1 MELQMIRTVIKAK
14 TRTDMWNYK
23 TNQPVEDTTPVGYIM
38 DVDGRIPEGFIEY
51 KPNRIFDRR
60 KYPELYALFGK
71 DHLPSEFELKLF
83 TEKHSEWYKPKKQS
97 LLKRIFN
104 IFKK

>member
-1 MELQMIRTVIKAK
+1 MIRTVIKAK

-23 TNQPVEDTTPVGYIM
+23 TNQPVEDTIPVGYIM

-60 KYPELYALFGK
+60 KYPELFALFGK
-71 DHLPSEFELKLF
+71 DHLPSENELKLF
-83 TEKHSEWYKPKKQS
+83 TEKHSDWYKKEKPS
-97 LLKRIFN
+97 LLKRFFN
-104 IFKK
+104 WFKK

>member
-1 MELQMIRTVIKAK
+1 MGLQMIRTVIKAK

-23 TNQPVEDTTPVGYIM
+23 TNQPVEDTIPVGYIM

-60 KYPELYALFGK
+60 KYPELFTLFGK
-71 DHLPSEFELKLF
+71 DHLPSENEIKLF
-83 TEKHSEWYKPKKQS
+83 IVKFYKYY
-97 LLKRIFN
+97 
-104 IFKK
+104 

>member
-1 MELQMIRTVIKAK
+1 MIRTVIKAK

-23 TNQPVEDTTPVGYIM
+23 TNQPVEDTIPVGYIM

-60 KYPELYALFGK
+60 KYPELFALFGK
-71 DHLPSEFELKLF
+71 DHLPSENEIKLF
-83 TEKHSEWYKPKKQS
+83 TEKHSDWYKPKKQS
-97 LLKRIFN
+97 LLKRFFN
-104 IFKK
+104 WFKK